1 MVYKI
6 IFSINIIRFS
16 SLTAIWTYT
25 AIALYNFYHLS
36 PLLIILYYSF
46 GYPILVSS
54 YILAGYLTDNI
65 GTKNTMILSL
75 LFTSIILL
83 LGFFLTSGI
92 CGIIILSTQAFFNSL
107 YVTSSSTATGSL
119 SKTSVKDPILSFSR
133 FRAGINLG
141 WLIGPIIGGLIYHY
155 LGWNFILLL
164 GGFGNLVSIPIA
176 YKLDNRKIT
185 KNKSNRKYFIIPSRY
200 LMEIIVVQFIF
211 AFVGSQILFG
221 FTVYS
226 VNVLKISSLLIGYFI
241 SLNSLITSL
250 FQEPIGRFM
259 IKLNLKYMYILG
271 SLIFSLSYLSII
283 YIKNIIGLTIFIM
296 LISLG
301 EIILN
306 PIILSVSYIISRKYH
321 GNEIGIAMAYTRM
334 AEGLGRAFSTS
345 ITAYLFSVNDYRL
358 SFILL
363 SLVGIVSLIAN
374 RVIYTSL
381 RNNF

>member
-1 MVYKI
+1 M
-6 IFSINIIRFS
+6 
-16 SLTAIWTYT
+16 
-25 AIALYNFYHLS
+25 
-36 PLLIILYYSF
+36 
-46 GYPILVSS
+46 
-54 YILAGYLTDNI
+54 
-65 GTKNTMILSL
+65 
-75 LFTSIILL
+75 
-83 LGFFLTSGI
+83 
-92 CGIIILSTQAFFNSL
+92 
-107 YVTSSSTATGSL
+107 
-119 SKTSVKDPILSFSR
+119 
-133 FRAGINLG
+133 
-141 WLIGPIIGGLIYHY
+141 
-155 LGWNFILLL
+155 
-164 GGFGNLVSIPIA
+164 
-176 YKLDNRKIT
+176 
-185 KNKSNRKYFIIPSRY
+185 
-200 LMEIIVVQFIF
+200 VQFIF

-283 YIKNIIGLTIFIM
+283 YIKNIIGLTIFII

-358 SFILL
+358 DFILL

>member
-1 MVYKI
+1 MIYKA

-65 GTKNTMILSL
+65 GTKNTMIISL

-119 SKTSVKDPILSFSR
+119 SKTSVKDLILSFSR

-155 LGWNFILLL
+155 LG
-164 GGFGNLVSIPIA
+164 
-176 YKLDNRKIT
+176 
-185 KNKSNRKYFIIPSRY
+185 
-200 LMEIIVVQFIF
+200 
-211 AFVGSQILFG
+211 
-221 FTVYS
+221 
-226 VNVLKISSLLIGYFI
+226 
-241 SLNSLITSL
+241 
-250 FQEPIGRFM
+250 
-259 IKLNLKYMYILG
+259 
-271 SLIFSLSYLSII
+271 
-283 YIKNIIGLTIFIM
+283 
-296 LISLG
+296 
-301 EIILN
+301 
-306 PIILSVSYIISRKYH
+306 
-321 GNEIGIAMAYTRM
+321 
-334 AEGLGRAFSTS
+334 
-345 ITAYLFSVNDYRL
+345 
-358 SFILL
+358 
-363 SLVGIVSLIAN
+363 
-374 RVIYTSL
+374 
-381 RNNF
+381 